1 LEVKILNINIQCMS
15 KIECSIEDL
24 PQEIM
29 WSDLFDFR
37 LKTGDIRFAE
47 CVSHVAFSNEK
58 NMIYI
63 SVVNLS
69 DDYNVIEFVKQES
82 FNDGIEVVLADRDG
96 SVVGMFEFDECV
108 IKDIAPIIL
117 DYCGNYKTPQ
127 NRYVVAIEYNK
138 VYKIKPDEE

>member
-1 LEVKILNINIQCMS
+1 MK
-15 KIECSIEDL
+15 KIECTVKDI

-29 WSDLFDFR
+29 WSDLFEFR
-37 LKTGDIRFAE
+37 LKTGDIRFTE
-47 CVSHVAFSNEK
+47 CVSHVAFGHQK

-63 SVVNLS
+63 SVIDWS

-82 FNDGIEVVLADRDG
+82 FNDGIEIVLADRDG
-96 SVVGMFEFDECV
+96 SVVGQFEFDECI

-127 NRYVVAIEYNK
+127 NRYIVAIEYNK
-138 VYKIKPDEE
+138 VYKVKQNEE

>member
-1 LEVKILNINIQCMS
+1 MNKVECTVKDI
-15 KIECSIEDL
+15 

-29 WSDLFDFR
+29 WSDLFQFR
-37 LKTGDIRFAE
+37 LKTGDIRFTE
-47 CVSHVAFSNEK
+47 CVSHVAFGHQK

-63 SVVNLS
+63 SVIDWS
-69 DDYNVIEFVKQES
+69 DDYNVIEFVKQEN
-82 FNDGIEVVLADRDG
+82 FDDGIEVVLTDRDG
-96 SVVGMFEFDECV
+96 FVIGMFEFDKCI